1 MKFRIAEIKS
11 GSSLALLHQKETV
24 LTNGYCWL
32 SSCHKRFVYP
42 WKCATQI
49 RISPS
54 ADQSHQSVSTKPCHP
69 CRLRAYLH
77 RLPSEF
83 PWWLWP
89 TRSKAALT
97 EFLIQLKLSSQVFLI
112 WAFLRSH
119 LGNLCFA
126 GKHGLNA
133 EALAEEQVL
142 CGYSVGMSIA
152 LVIKD
157 LSVKDKGLS

>member
-1 MKFRIAEIKS
+1 
-11 GSSLALLHQKETV
+11 
-24 LTNGYCWL
+24 
-32 SSCHKRFVYP
+32 
-42 WKCATQI
+42 
-49 RISPS
+49 
-54 ADQSHQSVSTKPCHP
+54 
-69 CRLRAYLH
+69 
-77 RLPSEF
+77 
-83 PWWLWP
+83 
-89 TRSKAALT
+89 
-97 EFLIQLKLSSQVFLI
+97 
-112 WAFLRSH
+112 